1 MQEYKIEVKKR
12 DINNK
17 KSIIKEL
24 RKIDQIPGI
33 YYSHNSKLSIPF
45 SIDKKV
51 LYNALKSD
59 ASVYK
64 ISVGGK
70 SRDVIIKFLQY
81 HPISENIL
89 HIDLYGVKMDTKIT
103 LKVPIMFVGQ
113 AEGVRGGGVLNQNLT
128 ELEIS
133 CFPSDIPQNIE
144 VDITHLNLG
153 DTIRLEEVTLDEKL
167 ELVGDKELLIASVTL
182 PTKVEEPEPE
192 EELIDSEEETDEESV
207 TDETPDTSSENG
219 DKEASE

>member
-17 KSIIKEL
+17 KSIVKEL
-24 RKIDQIPGI
+24 RKIDQVPGV

-45 SIDKKV
+45 SIDKKM
-51 LYNALKSD
+51 LYSALRSD

-70 SRDVIIKFLQY
+70 DRDVIIKSLQY
-81 HPISENIL
+81 HPISEDIL

-103 LKVPIMFVGQ
+103 LKVPIIFVGQ
-113 AEGVRGGGVLNQNLT
+113 AEGVRAGGVLNQTLT

-133 CFPSDIPQNIE
+133 CLPSHIPQNIE
-144 VDITHLNLG
+144 VDVTHLNIG
-153 DTIRLEEVTLDEKL
+153 DTIRLEQVTLDETL
-167 ELVGDKELLIASVTL
+167 ELIGDKELLIASITL
-182 PTKVEEPEPE
+182 PTKEEEPEEVLEDTE
-192 EELIDSEEETDEESV
+192 EMIDGEEATEDSS
-207 TDETPDTSSENG
+207 DTSSENV
-219 DKEASE
+219 DEEASE